1 MNSKH
6 NFCSIFLM
14 TVSILC
20 FSISVLAQIDKPSSR
35 FTISVFYNPSVNTY
49 SVYGDTNLGSNA
61 TVKSHTG
68 HNYGILSS
76 YMLSSRLSIQ
86 TGISISDF
94 GYDMEYSGRF
104 YANGLYRYNVGYI
117 EIPLEFKMIV
127 TSPAKRIRVIP
138 SIGGFIAFLTKDK
151 RGSPEF
157 VSGTTQ
163 ISLENFDNFDQ
174 YAPLL
179 GGLNIGCALS
189 YSYSQKIVFEF
200 QPITKIFFG
209 QNTYAFTSGDNE
221 WTHISSTGFRF
232 SIAYK
237 L

>member
-20 FSISVLAQIDKPSSR
+20 FSISVLAQIDKSSSR

-104 YANGLYRYNVGYI
+104 YANGLYRYNVG
-117 EIPLEFKMIV
+117 
-127 TSPAKRIRVIP
+127 
-138 SIGGFIAFLTKDK
+138 
-151 RGSPEF
+151 
-157 VSGTTQ
+157 
-163 ISLENFDNFDQ
+163 
-174 YAPLL
+174 
-179 GGLNIGCALS
+179 
-189 YSYSQKIVFEF
+189 
-200 QPITKIFFG
+200 
-209 QNTYAFTSGDNE
+209 
-221 WTHISSTGFRF
+221 
-232 SIAYK
+232 
-237 L
+237 